1 MNEVIG
7 QARDKG
13 SEEFTVNLTSELIDG
28 EGDPDKTKS
37 VRDACLV
44 HIYPTGAGMGTR
56 YPIAEQPLTIGRS
69 SDCQIRIGDNSVSRH
84 HVRINVGKL
93 GHQFRDL
100 ESTNGT
106 LVNNRR
112 VPGGRLRDGDY
123 LRVGNH
129 IFRYLAGGNVEAEYH
144 EELHRLAIID
154 GLTEIHNKRFLTEFL
169 ERELVRAARHLR
181 PLSLIMIDIDNFK
194 SLNDAHGH
202 LSGDFVLR
210 EIATHVKVVIR
221 EDELFAR
228 YGGEEFAIV
237 LPETAKE
244 EAVLV
249 AERVRSLIAERQF
262 LFDGKQLSVTVSLGV
277 AAREGDG
284 LMKSDELIRQADE
297 RLYLAKNRGRN
308 RVEAGDPG

>member
-129 IFRYLAGGNVEAEYH
+129 IFRYLAGGMPGSTVSTQACFTINNPEQVWLNALPGQCAA
-144 EELHRLAIID
+144 LH
-154 GLTEIHNKRFLTEFL
+154 G
-169 ERELVRAARHLR
+169 
-181 PLSLIMIDIDNFK
+181 
-194 SLNDAHGH
+194 
-202 LSGDFVLR
+202 LSG
-210 EIATHVKVVIR
+210 A
-221 EDELFAR
+221 
-228 YGGEEFAIV
+228 
-237 LPETAKE
+237 
-244 EAVLV
+244 
-249 AERVRSLIAERQF
+249 LI
-262 LFDGKQLSVTVSLGV
+262 
-277 AAREGDG
+277 EG
-284 LMKSDELIRQADE
+284 
-297 RLYLAKNRGRN
+297 
-308 RVEAGDPG
+308 